1 MKKPAIAAVLLA
13 AVPLSACISLG
24 AKPPPSLLTLESAA
38 VLAPGTSQH
47 SSEAK
52 AISIMP
58 PNAPQELA
66 TNRVP
71 VHSGS
76 AGTTIAYIKDA
87 QWVEAPANLFER
99 LLADTIAAQTGR
111 IVLSRRQSLSTPS
124 ARLGGDL
131 RSFGINAATME
142 AVVTVDAALTREGSE
157 AVERRRFEARVPV
170 THIDSASVGP
180 ALNQAANDAAAQIA
194 AWVGK

>member
-24 AKPPPSLLTLESAA
+24 AKPPPSLLTIESAA
-38 VLAPGTSQH
+38 VLAPGTAQH
-47 SSEAK
+47 SSETK
-52 AISIMP
+52 AVAIVS

-66 TNRVP
+66 TTRVP
-71 VHSGS
+71 VHSGPD
-76 AGTTIAYIKDA
+76 GTTIAYVKDA

-111 IVLSRRQSLSTPS
+111 IVLSRRQALSTPS

-131 RSFGINAATME
+131 RNFGIDATTME
-142 AVVTVDAALTREGSE
+142 AVVTFDASLTREGGD
-157 AVERRRFEARVPV
+157 AIARQRFESRVPV
-170 THIDSASVGP
+170 TKIDAANVGP
-180 ALNQAANDAAAQIA
+180 ALNKAANETAAQIA
-194 AWVGK
+194 AWIGK